1 MVLSDI
7 DYSKEYGEVIFGE
20 INNIAYNQFSNSL
33 DEYFSSEELK
43 NKNDILKKFGSFR
56 FGEISNLLLGDY
68 TRALNN
74 FYLWY

>member
-1 MVLSDI
+1 VVLSNI
-7 DYSKEYGEVIFGE
+7 DYSKEYGEVLFGE

-33 DEYFSSEELK
+33 DEYFDLK
-43 NKNDILKKFGSFR
+43 DLRNKNYILKKFGSFR
-56 FGEISNLLLGDY
+56 FGEINNLLLSDY